1 MTNEVEA
8 ARPPAAP
15 KAIESPGGNADPAAN
30 ADATANAGRKDDS
43 SGISHK
49 GSPTSSPPAFSRL
62 PTWLQVGIFTLVC
75 ITCLA
80 AIFAFLT
87 GRSSTSLILL
97 ATMLVAFLS
106 SLIRRLVGSFDTDA
120 SQIRSRVNEESTA
133 MHFHVEGEGAT
144 VNVASALG
152 QDPATVRASDS
163 LEKQEAILREI
174 YTQGLAQAKISF
186 RVSIVFAS
194 IGSLLL
200 LLGIG
205 LAIFYAGAGG
215 DQYASIVAGTAGVVT
230 NLTSG
235 VFFVQSNR
243 ARANMG
249 KQGVMMR
256 EESQEDRRLN
266 AARELVGAISDITLR
281 DQVRAAL
288 SRTLLNAPAEKTS
301 KSRLNQNGA
310 KNSNKTSPASEA

>member
-1 MTNEVEA
+1 MQF
-8 ARPPAAP
+8 R
-15 KAIESPGGNADPAAN
+15 I
-30 ADATANAGRKDDS
+30 
-43 SGISHK
+43 
-49 GSPTSSPPAFSRL
+49 
-62 PTWLQVGIFTLVC
+62 
-75 ITCLA
+75 
-80 AIFAFLT
+80 
-87 GRSSTSLILL
+87 
-97 ATMLVAFLS
+97 
-106 SLIRRLVGSFDTDA
+106 
-120 SQIRSRVNEESTA
+120 
-133 MHFHVEGEGAT
+133 EGEGAT
-144 VNVASALG
+144 VNVASALA

-235 VFFVQSNR
+235 VFFVHSNR

-266 AARELVGAISDITLR
+266 AARELVGAISDVALR
-281 DQVRAAL
+281 DQVRATL
-288 SRTLLNAPAEKTS
+288 SRTLLNAPTEKNS
-301 KSRLNQNGA
+301 KSRLNHNGV
-310 KNSNKTSPASEA
+310 KTSNKTSPASAA